1 MVLNP
6 ATGVWEASVLLEGAR
21 TYMGVRSEPTT
32 AQLASSG
39 NVANATGF
47 EAFGL
52 SNGIAFGAP
61 TVLRHAY
68 VGATLTV
75 STQYTVSFY
84 IVMDDGG
91 VPAPSGG
98 TTTGDFCVAINGGI
112 MPFSGI
118 TTRQVEGTLYRVT
131 ATHTIG
137 AAIVSNSFG
146 PIKYTTQSARTFK
159 VSGYQCEQAA
169 FASSYYRTTGSA
181 AARSADA
188 YSRALVLAPQGMLL
202 YSKHVEQGT
211 AFVPGA
217 RLWQVGAA
225 ADTNPRLLVYCVASG
240 RYVAEWDNLAGTAR
254 ASSLDGVTG
263 GAVALGNLVELIC
276 VLRPDGALQL
286 HQSVN
291 GAAPVSATVSAALA
305 LPTAW
310 SEGRVHVN
318 SVGASAAGFNAF
330 LPNARGELVT
340 IAAEDFSTHTA
351 AALFS
356 YARAAF
362 AEA

>member
-1 MVLNP
+1 VARQLVQSAVDVLRDAHMVLNP

-118 TTRQVEGTLYRVT
+118 TTRQVEGTLY
-131 ATHTIG
+131 
-137 AAIVSNSFG
+137 
-146 PIKYTTQSARTFK
+146 RTFK